1 MIQRLTHII
10 CMMAGILTCAS
21 CYDDNGNY
29 SYTDIGQIDFDITID
44 TTVMYKN
51 KLEMEPRNITCEGS
65 SETDYDWSWELA
77 SDVSTTVPTYK
88 EIGSERKLSIPSLE
102 ENTGN
107 YYLRLSA
114 IHKESGVRTMRYCML
129 TIDNGL
135 SRVYLLLSRQADGNY
150 DIDAVTHP
158 EGVIRKNQYSL
169 RNERTIAD
177 AERLFYVNS
186 SYSYDER
193 LYLTQASGGQS
204 ISPIDLSYQ
213 GEATDWFFE
222 VPDRIHVTGW
232 YHDASARDQF
242 MINNGGI
249 YYLNNV
255 NSPLKASLR
264 EVPIDN
270 TDYNI
275 TGTGAMI
282 NSSGTGQ
289 YAFYDELNGR
299 FLQWNASYGTY
310 YIYALSTTPDIAAT
324 AFDPQQI
331 NKKLR
336 HVIEG
341 KEDRLWFIFEDDG
354 GDWWLYTFKDASTA
368 YYNVAITPNE
378 APCKL
383 DAATQAAFKQATAF
397 EAVKTVNKFYY
408 AVGNTIYLYNADT
421 KRTEETPFY
430 VSPNAD
436 MRFSKIYYRDKDEQE
451 VTFAGND
458 GEDGYFYRALVDY
471 QGRMAQPTEEE
482 KEPFK
487 TYEGFG
493 QITDFTYKYK
503 AY

>member
-1 MIQRLTHII
+1 MKKLTYLTSIL
-10 CMMAGILTCAS
+10 AGMLSLAS
-21 CYDDNGNY
+21 CYEDNGNY
-29 SYTDIGQIDFDITID
+29 TYTDIGEIDFEITAD

-51 KLEMEPRNITCEGS
+51 KLELEPQKVVCNGS
-65 SETDYDWSWELA
+65 AEEDYEWSWELA
-77 SDVSTTVPTYK
+77 PDVSNDVPQYT
-88 EIGSERKLSIPSLE
+88 ELSHERKLSIPSLE
-102 ENTGN
+102 QTTGN

-114 IHKESGVRTMRYCML
+114 IHRETEVRTMRYCRL

-135 SRVYLLLSRQADGNY
+135 SRVYLLLSRQADGNF

-158 EGVIRKNQYSL
+158 EGIVRLNQYSL
-169 RNERTIAD
+169 RNERTIPQ

-186 SYSYDER
+186 SFSYDER
-193 LYLTQASGGQS
+193 LYLAQTTGGQS
-204 ISPIDLSYQ
+204 LSPIDLSYQ

-222 VPDRIHVTGW
+222 APATIHVTGW
-232 YHDASARDQF
+232 YHDTAARDQF
-242 MINNGGI
+242 MINDGGI

-264 EVPIDN
+264 ETPVDN
-270 TDYNI
+270 TDYYI

-299 FLQWNASYGTY
+299 FLQWNASYGAY
-310 YIYALSTTPDIAAT
+310 YIYALSTTPDIASA

-331 NKKLR
+331 DMKLV
-336 HVIEG
+336 HVIDG
-341 KEDRLWFIFEDDG
+341 KEDRLWFIFEDEL
-354 GDWWLYTFKDASTA
+354 GDYWLYTFKDASTA

-378 APCKL
+378 PPYKL

-408 AVGNTIYLYNADT
+408 AVDNSIYIFNADT
-421 KRTEETPFY
+421 KKTEETPFY
-430 VSPNAD
+430 TDERTD
-436 MRFSKIYYRDKDEQE
+436 MRFSKIFYRDKDELE

-458 GEDGYFYRALVDY
+458 KQGGHFYRALVDY
-471 QGRMAQPTEEE
+471 QGRMAEPTEDE

-487 TYEGFG
+487 TYNGFG
-493 QITDFTYKYK
+493 QIIDFIYKYK